1 MKILPNRFPLLYEDI
16 PQGTSECVAQEAAL
30 TDAINLLNT
39 LEAQL
44 TSDSSLISRRVRV
57 ANQLREQLAQINQRI
72 FSYRLQ
78 NGGVNADNKA
88 INDFEEILK
97 DKEFISLINQTQLS
111 DVYHEKV
118 FGGAPDTEYEELD
131 PESGL
136 PVDDDPNPFI

>member
-1 MKILPNRFPLLYEDI
+1 MKTFLKELHNVLLR
-16 PQGTSECVAQEAAL
+16 AAL

-57 ANQLREQLAQINQRI
+57 ANLLREQLAEINQRI

-78 NGGVNADNKA
+78 NGGVNTDNKV
-88 INDFEEILK
+88 INDFKKILK
-97 DKEFISLINQTQLS
+97 DKEFIALINQTPLS
-111 DVYHEKV
+111 DLYHEKV

-131 PESGL
+131 PETGL